1 MALHGGEQMT
11 DTTNQQTEENNEP
24 TLQPY
29 IGKDR
34 VFDSNEQIE
43 ASADLLREKITPAED
58 ELPEKTTGSKPE
70 HNYKKRYDDLK
81 SHYDNKLSEWRR
93 EKEELLTKFQSG
105 KKSNLKMPKTAEE
118 LEKFK
123 TEYPDVFAV
132 VETVASM
139 QADSRVQDVEEH
151 LNILRE
157 REFELERQ
165 NAQRE
170 LLNYHP
176 DFLELKDTEEFTEW
190 LKDQPDSIAQG
201 VTKNATDVKWA
212 ARTIDLYKA
221 DKGIGKNKTKSRKP
235 SDAAKAVKT
244 TTASQDITDK
254 NEGKKIWTSEEI
266 SQLKP
271 HQYDRLEKEIDKARR
286 EGRIR

>member
-1 MALHGGEQMT
+1 MT

-29 IGKDR
+29 VGKDR
-34 VFDSNEQIE
+34 VFQTDEQIE
-43 ASADLLREKITPAED
+43 SSADLMRKQITQSEAAPS
-58 ELPEKTTGSKPE
+58 EKTIGSKPE

-105 KKSNLKMPKTAEE
+105 KKSNVPMPKTPEE
-118 LEKFK
+118 LQKFK
-123 TEYPDVFAV
+123 AEYPDVFAV

-151 LNILRE
+151 INILRE

-170 LLNYHP
+170 LLSHHP
-176 DFLELKDTEEFTEW
+176 DFLEIKDNEDFVEW
-190 LKDQPDSIAQG
+190 LKDQPDNISQG
-201 VTKNATDVKWA
+201 VTKNSTDVKWA

-221 DKGIGKNKTKSRKP
+221 DKGIGKSKTKSRKP
-235 SDAAKAVKT
+235 SDAARAVKT
-244 TTASQDITDK
+244 TTASQDITDT

-266 SQLKP
+266 VRLKP
-271 HQYDRLEKEIDKARR
+271 HQFEKYEKEIDQARK

>member
-1 MALHGGEQMT
+1 MT

-29 IGKDR
+29 VGKDR
-34 VFDSNEQIE
+34 VFETDEQIE
-43 ASADLLREKITPAED
+43 TSADLMRKQTTPSEEASS
-58 ELPEKTTGSKPE
+58 EKTIGSKPE

-170 LLNYHP
+170 LLSYHS
-176 DFLELKDTEEFTEW
+176 DFLDIKDTEDFTEW
-190 LKDQPDSIAQG
+190 LKDQPDNISQG

-221 DKGIGKNKTKSRKP
+221 DKGIGKSKTKSKKP
-235 SDAAKAVKT
+235 SDAARAVKT
-244 TTASQDITDK
+244 TTASQDITDT

-266 SQLKP
+266 VRLKP
-271 HQYDRLEKEIDKARR
+271 HQFEKYEKEIDKARK

>member
-1 MALHGGEQMT
+1 MT
-11 DTTNQQTEENNEP
+11 DTTNQQTEENDEP

-29 IGKDR
+29 VGKDR
-34 VFDSNEQIE
+34 VFDSDEQIE
-43 ASADLLREKITPAED
+43 TSADLMRKQITPSEEASS
-58 ELPEKTTGSKPE
+58 EKTTGSKPE

-93 EKEELLTKFQSG
+93 EKEGLLTKFQSG
-105 KKSNLKMPKTAEE
+105 KKSNVKVPKTAEE

-123 TEYPDVFAV
+123 AEYPDVFAV

-151 LNILRE
+151 INILRE

-170 LLNYHP
+170 LLSHHS
-176 DFLELKDTEEFTEW
+176 DFLDLKDTEDFTEW
-190 LKDQPDSIAQG
+190 LKDQPDNISQG
-201 VTKNATDVKWA
+201 VTKNSTDVKWA

-221 DKGIGKNKTKSRKP
+221 DKGIGKSKPKSKKP
-235 SDAAKAVKT
+235 SDAARAVKT
-244 TTASQDITDK
+244 NTASQDITDT

-266 SQLKP
+266 VRLKP
-271 HQYDRLEKEIDKARR
+271 HQFEKFEKEIDKARK

>member
-1 MALHGGEQMT
+1 MEVNMT

-29 IGKDR
+29 VGKDR
-34 VFDSNEQIE
+34 VFQTDEQIE
-43 ASADLLREKITPAED
+43 SSADLMRKQITQSEEAAS
-58 ELPEKTTGSKPE
+58 EKTIGSKPE

-151 LNILRE
+151 INILRE

-170 LLNYHP
+170 LLSHHP
-176 DFLELKDTEEFTEW
+176 DFLEIKDNEDFVEW
-190 LKDQPDSIAQG
+190 LKDQPDNISQG
-201 VTKNATDVKWA
+201 VTKNSTDVKWA

-221 DKGIGKNKTKSRKP
+221 DKGIGKSKTKSRKP
-235 SDAAKAVKT
+235 SDAARAVKT
-244 TTASQDITDK
+244 TTASQDITDT

-266 SQLKP
+266 VRLKP
-271 HQYDRLEKEIDKARR
+271 HQFEKYEKEIDQARK

>member
-1 MALHGGEQMT
+1 MT
-11 DTTNQQTEENNEP
+11 DTTNQQTEENDEP

-29 IGKDR
+29 VGKDR
-34 VFDSNEQIE
+34 VFDSDEQIE
-43 ASADLLREKITPAED
+43 TSADLLREKITPAED
-58 ELPEKTTGSKPE
+58 ALPDKTTGSKPA

-105 KKSNLKMPKTAEE
+105 KKTNVKMPKTAEE

-123 TEYPDVFAV
+123 AEYPDVFAV

-151 LNILRE
+151 INILRE

-170 LLNYHP
+170 LLSYHS
-176 DFLELKDTEEFTEW
+176 DFLEIKDTEEFTEW
-190 LKDQPDSIAQG
+190 LKDQPDNISQG

-221 DKGIGKNKTKSRKP
+221 DKGIGKSKPKSKKP
-235 SDAAKAVKT
+235 SDAARAVKT

-266 SQLKP
+266 TQLKP
-271 HQYDRLEKEIDKARR
+271 HQYDRLEKEIDQARR
-286 EGRIR
+286 DGRIR

>member
-1 MALHGGEQMT
+1 MT

>member
-1 MALHGGEQMT
+1 MT

-29 IGKDR
+29 VGKDR
-34 VFDSNEQIE
+34 VFDSDEQIE
-43 ASADLLREKITPAED
+43 TSADLLREKITPAED
-58 ELPEKTTGSKPE
+58 ALPDKTTGSKPA

-105 KKSNLKMPKTAEE
+105 KKTNVKMPKTAEE

-123 TEYPDVFAV
+123 AEYPDVFAV

-151 LNILRE
+151 INILRE

-170 LLNYHP
+170 LLSYHS
-176 DFLELKDTEEFTEW
+176 DFLEIKDTEEFTEW
-190 LKDQPDSIAQG
+190 LKDQPDNISQG

-221 DKGIGKNKTKSRKP
+221 DKGIGKSKPKSKKP
-235 SDAAKAVKT
+235 SDAARAVKT
-244 TTASQDITDK
+244 TTASHDITDK
-254 NEGKKIWTSEEI
+254 NEAKAKRFGLRKRSPNSSRINS
-266 SQLKP
+266 
-271 HQYDRLEKEIDKARR
+271 ID
-286 EGRIR
+286 

>member
-1 MALHGGEQMT
+1 MEVNMT

-29 IGKDR
+29 VGKDR
-34 VFDSNEQIE
+34 VFQTDEQIE
-43 ASADLLREKITPAED
+43 SSADLMRKQITQSEEAAS
-58 ELPEKTTGSKPE
+58 EKTIGSKPE

-105 KKSNLKMPKTAEE
+105 KKSNLKMPKTPEE
-118 LEKFK
+118 LERFK
-123 TEYPDVFAV
+123 AEYPDVFAV

-151 LNILRE
+151 INILRE

-170 LLNYHP
+170 LLSHHP
-176 DFLELKDTEEFTEW
+176 DFLDIKNNEDFVEW
-190 LKDQPDSIAQG
+190 LKDQPDNISQG
-201 VTKNATDVKWA
+201 VTKNSTDVKWA

-221 DKGIGKNKTKSRKP
+221 DKGIGKSKTKSRKP
-235 SDAAKAVKT
+235 SDAARAVKT
-244 TTASQDITDK
+244 TTASQDITDT

-266 SQLKP
+266 VRLKP
-271 HQYDRLEKEIDKARR
+271 HQFEKYEKEIDQARK

>member
-1 MALHGGEQMT
+1 MT

-29 IGKDR
+29 VGKDR
-34 VFDSNEQIE
+34 VFQTDEQIE
-43 ASADLLREKITPAED
+43 SSADLMRKQITQSEEAAS
-58 ELPEKTTGSKPE
+58 EKTIGSKPE

-105 KKSNLKMPKTAEE
+105 KKSNVAMPKTPEE

-151 LNILRE
+151 INILRE

-170 LLNYHP
+170 LLSHHP
-176 DFLELKDTEEFTEW
+176 DFLDIKNNEDFVEW
-190 LKDQPDSIAQG
+190 LKDQPDNISQG

-221 DKGIGKNKTKSRKP
+221 DKGIGKSKTKSRKP
-235 SDAAKAVKT
+235 SDAARAVKT
-244 TTASQDITDK
+244 TTASQDITDT

-266 SQLKP
+266 VRLKP
-271 HQYDRLEKEIDKARR
+271 HQFEKYEKEIDQARK

>member
-1 MALHGGEQMT
+1 MT

-29 IGKDR
+29 VGKDR
-34 VFDSNEQIE
+34 VFDSDEQIE
-43 ASADLLREKITPAED
+43 TSADLLREKITPAED
-58 ELPEKTTGSKPE
+58 ALPEKTTGSKPE

-105 KKSNLKMPKTAEE
+105 KKTNVKMPKTAEE

-123 TEYPDVFAV
+123 AEYPDVFAV

-151 LNILRE
+151 INILRE

-170 LLNYHP
+170 LLSHHP
-176 DFLELKDTEEFTEW
+176 DFLDIKNNEDFVEW
-190 LKDQPDSIAQG
+190 LKDQPDNISQG

-221 DKGIGKNKTKSRKP
+221 DKGIGKSKTKSRKP
-235 SDAAKAVKT
+235 SDAARAVKT
-244 TTASQDITDK
+244 TTASQDITDT

-266 SQLKP
+266 VRLKP
-271 HQYDRLEKEIDKARR
+271 HQFEKYEKEIDQARK

>member
-1 MALHGGEQMT
+1 MT
-11 DTTNQQTEENNEP
+11 DTTNQQTEENDEP

-29 IGKDR
+29 VGKDR
-34 VFDSNEQIE
+34 VFDSDEQIE
-43 ASADLLREKITPAED
+43 TSADLMRKQITPSE
-58 ELPEKTTGSKPE
+58 ETSSEKTTGSKPE

-93 EKEELLTKFQSG
+93 EKEGLLTKFQSG
-105 KKSNLKMPKTAEE
+105 KKSNVKMPKTAEE

-123 TEYPDVFAV
+123 AEYPDVFAV

-151 LNILRE
+151 INILRE

-170 LLNYHP
+170 LLSHHS
-176 DFLELKDTEEFTEW
+176 DFLDLKDTEDFTEW
-190 LKDQPDSIAQG
+190 LKDQPDNISQG
-201 VTKNATDVKWA
+201 VTKNSTDVKWA

-221 DKGIGKNKTKSRKP
+221 DKGIGKSKTKSKKP
-235 SDAAKAVKT
+235 SDAARAVKT
-244 TTASQDITDK
+244 NTASQDITDT

-266 SQLKP
+266 VRLKP
-271 HQYDRLEKEIDKARR
+271 HQFEKFEKEIDKARK

>member
-1 MALHGGEQMT
+1 MT
-11 DTTNQQTEENNEP
+11 DTTNQQTEENDEP

-29 IGKDR
+29 VGKDR
-34 VFDSNEQIE
+34 VFDSDEQIE
-43 ASADLLREKITPAED
+43 TSADLMRKQITPSE
-58 ELPEKTTGSKPE
+58 ETSSEKTTGSKPE
-70 HNYKKRYDDLK
+70 HNYKKRYDDMK

-93 EKEELLTKFQSG
+93 EKEGLLTKFQSG
-105 KKSNLKMPKTAEE
+105 KKSNVKMPKTAEE

-123 TEYPDVFAV
+123 AEYPDVFAV

-139 QADSRVQDVEEH
+139 QADSRVQDVEDH

-170 LLNYHP
+170 LLSHHS
-176 DFLELKDTEEFTEW
+176 DFLDLKDTEDFTEW
-190 LKDQPDSIAQG
+190 LKDQPDNISQG

-221 DKGIGKNKTKSRKP
+221 DKGIGKSKPKSKKP
-235 SDAAKAVKT
+235 SDAARAVKT
-244 TTASQDITDK
+244 TTASQDITDT

-266 SQLKP
+266 VRLKP
-271 HQYDRLEKEIDKARR
+271 HQFEKFEKEIDKARK

>member
-1 MALHGGEQMT
+1 MT

-29 IGKDR
+29 VGKDR
-34 VFDSNEQIE
+34 VFDSDEQIE
-43 ASADLLREKITPAED
+43 TSADLLREKITPAED
-58 ELPEKTTGSKPE
+58 ALPEKTTGSKPE

-105 KKSNLKMPKTAEE
+105 KKSNVPMPKTPEE
-118 LEKFK
+118 LQKFK
-123 TEYPDVFAV
+123 AEYPDVFAV

-151 LNILRE
+151 INILRE

-170 LLNYHP
+170 LLSHHP
-176 DFLELKDTEEFTEW
+176 DFLDIKNNEDFVEW
-190 LKDQPDSIAQG
+190 LKDQPDNISQG

-221 DKGIGKNKTKSRKP
+221 DKGIGKSKTKSRKP
-235 SDAAKAVKT
+235 SDAARAVKT
-244 TTASQDITDK
+244 TTASQDITDT

-266 SQLKP
+266 VRLKP
-271 HQYDRLEKEIDKARR
+271 HQFEKYEKEIDQARK

>member
-1 MALHGGEQMT
+1 MEVNMT

-24 TLQPY
+24 TPQPY
-29 IGKDR
+29 VGKDR
-34 VFDSNEQIE
+34 VFQTDEQIE
-43 ASADLLREKITPAED
+43 SSADLMRKQ
-58 ELPEKTTGSKPE
+58 TTLSEEAASERTIGSKPE

-105 KKSNLKMPKTAEE
+105 KKSNVPMPKTPEE

-151 LNILRE
+151 INILRE

-170 LLNYHP
+170 LLSHHP
-176 DFLELKDTEEFTEW
+176 DFLEIKDNEDFVEW
-190 LKDQPDSIAQG
+190 LKDQPDNISQG
-201 VTKNATDVKWA
+201 VTKNSTDVKWA

-221 DKGIGKNKTKSRKP
+221 DKGIGKSKTKSRKP
-235 SDAAKAVKT
+235 SDAARAVKT
-244 TTASQDITDK
+244 TTASQDITDT

-266 SQLKP
+266 VRLKP
-271 HQYDRLEKEIDKARR
+271 HQFEKYEKEIDKARK

>member
-1 MALHGGEQMT
+1 MT
-11 DTTNQQTEENNEP
+11 DTTNQQTEEKNEP

>member
-1 MALHGGEQMT
+1 MT
-11 DTTNQQTEENNEP
+11 DTTNQQTEEKNEP

-271 HQYDRLEKEIDKARR
+271 HQYDRLEKEIDQARR

>member
-1 MALHGGEQMT
+1 MT

-29 IGKDR
+29 VGKDR
-34 VFDSNEQIE
+34 VFDSDEQIE
-43 ASADLLREKITPAED
+43 TSADLLREKITPAED
-58 ELPEKTTGSKPE
+58 ALPEKTTGSKPE

-105 KKSNLKMPKTAEE
+105 KKSNVAMPKTPEE

-123 TEYPDVFAV
+123 AEYPDVFAV

-139 QADSRVQDVEEH
+139 QADSRVQDVEDH

-170 LLNYHP
+170 LLSHHS
-176 DFLELKDTEEFTEW
+176 DFLDLKDTEDFTEW
-190 LKDQPDSIAQG
+190 LKDQPDNISQG
-201 VTKNATDVKWA
+201 VTKNSTDVKWA

-221 DKGIGKNKTKSRKP
+221 DKGIGKSKPKSKKP
-235 SDAAKAVKT
+235 SDAARAVKT
-244 TTASQDITDK
+244 NTASQDITDT

-266 SQLKP
+266 VRLKP
-271 HQYDRLEKEIDKARR
+271 HQFEKFEKEIDKARK

>member
-1 MALHGGEQMT
+1 MEVNMT

-29 IGKDR
+29 VGKDR
-34 VFDSNEQIE
+34 VFQTDEQIE
-43 ASADLLREKITPAED
+43 SSADLMRKQITQSEEAAS
-58 ELPEKTTGSKPE
+58 EKTIGSKPE

-105 KKSNLKMPKTAEE
+105 KKSNVAMPKTPEE

-151 LNILRE
+151 INILRE

-170 LLNYHP
+170 LLSHHP
-176 DFLELKDTEEFTEW
+176 DFLDIKNNEDFVEW
-190 LKDQPDSIAQG
+190 LKDQPDNISQG

-221 DKGIGKNKTKSRKP
+221 DKGIGKSKTKSRKP
-235 SDAAKAVKT
+235 SDAARAVKT
-244 TTASQDITDK
+244 TTASQDITDT

-266 SQLKP
+266 VRLKP
-271 HQYDRLEKEIDKARR
+271 HQFEKYEKEIDQARK

>member
-1 MALHGGEQMT
+1 MT

-29 IGKDR
+29 VGKDR
-34 VFDSNEQIE
+34 VFQTDEQIE
-43 ASADLLREKITPAED
+43 SSADLMRKQITQSEEAAS
-58 ELPEKTTGSKPE
+58 EKTIGSKPE

-105 KKSNLKMPKTAEE
+105 KKSNVAMPKTPEE

-151 LNILRE
+151 INILRE

-170 LLNYHP
+170 LLSHHP
-176 DFLELKDTEEFTEW
+176 DFLEIKDNEDFVEW
-190 LKDQPDSIAQG
+190 LKDQPDNISQG
-201 VTKNATDVKWA
+201 VTKNSTDVKWA

-221 DKGIGKNKTKSRKP
+221 DKGIGKSKTKSRKP
-235 SDAAKAVKT
+235 SDAARAVKT
-244 TTASQDITDK
+244 TTASQDITDT

-266 SQLKP
+266 VRLKP
-271 HQYDRLEKEIDKARR
+271 HQFEKYEKEIDQARK

>member
-1 MALHGGEQMT
+1 MT
-11 DTTNQQTEENNEP
+11 DTTDQQTEENNEP

-29 IGKDR
+29 VGKDR
-34 VFDSNEQIE
+34 VFDSDEQIE
-43 ASADLLREKITPAED
+43 TSADLLREKITPAED
-58 ELPEKTTGSKPE
+58 ELPDKTTGSKPA

-105 KKSNLKMPKTAEE
+105 KKTNVKMPKTAEE

-123 TEYPDVFAV
+123 AEYPDVFAV

-151 LNILRE
+151 INILRE

-170 LLNYHP
+170 LLSHHP
-176 DFLELKDTEEFTEW
+176 DFLEIKDKDDFVEW
-190 LKDQPDSIAQG
+190 LKDQPENIAQG

-221 DKGIGKNKTKSRKP
+221 DKGIGKSKPKSKKP
-235 SDAAKAVKT
+235 SDAARAVKT
-244 TTASQDITDK
+244 TSASQDITDK

-266 SQLKP
+266 TQLKP
-271 HQYDRLEKEIDKARR
+271 HQFDRLEKEIDQARR
-286 EGRIR
+286 DGRIR